1 MADINNRDIT
11 EAKRRVLEMQNR
23 ASRFVD
29 GANQAEQGSDFAQG
43 RNKNTESDNIQN
55 AQNKQNAKADIS
67 DKNDKGS
74 TDSEQKDEQKSFF
87 MILALIM
94 LLSKEDA
101 DNTLILALLYLLL

>member
-29 GANQAEQGSDFAQG
+29 GAAPAEQGSEAEQSS
-43 RNKNTESDNIQN
+43 NKNKQSDKIQD
-55 AQNKQNAKADIS
+55 AQDKHTTKADIP
-67 DKNDKGS
+67 DKNAD
-74 TDSEQKDEQKSFF
+74 DEQNDDQKSFF
-87 MILALIM
+87 IILALIM
-94 LLSKEDA
+94 LLSKEEA